1 MRVRYV
7 LMIAVFAVAAL
18 PVPARAQ
25 DYFPDTIRFTG
36 TNLPQQQLL
45 AFTGL
50 KPGMVTKDAMQAASD
65 RLQATGLFLEVNYEL
80 DDDLLVYTLKPSP
93 GVLPVHYDNFP
104 WWDAATLNQL
114 VAKTVPLYD
123 GALYPGGPMKQQVL
137 DALTKLL
144 AEKGIAAKISAIPL
158 GNAKTTMIA
167 TDFHIDSPKIL
178 ISSFVVEGASDAW
191 APAIQRVEELAV
203 SKEFSRASPDAL
215 AAAVRDVYAQR
226 GYLDAVVTPPVWGTP
241 KLVDGKYLVPLTATI
256 ASEGQAYRVSAVQF
270 AGNAM
275 TTAAEFA
282 AQTKVHAG
290 DVADGDLVKQTG
302 EFLTA
307 AWKAKGYA
315 QAVVDAGPVL
325 DHAAH
330 TVAYT
335 FTVDPGR
342 IYTMGN
348 LTLVG
353 LNARQERLVRTYW
366 QLPKGA
372 VFQPGLVPR
381 WRPAY
386 LNERGDQ
393 LMVADKLKPLVPV
406 YQYQQQE
413 DTRTVDVTVTFTM
426 GKQQVNPGDYH
437 PSWH

>member
-7 LMIAVFAVAAL
+7 VLIGFLAVAAQAF
-18 PVPARAQ
+18 PAGAQ
-25 DYFPDTIRFTG
+25 DYFPETIRFTG

-50 KPGMVTKDAMQAASD
+50 KPGKVTKDEMQAASD
-65 RLQATGLFLEVNYEL
+65 RLQATGLFLEVHYEL

-104 WWDAATLNQL
+104 WWDTATLNAL

-137 DALTKLL
+137 DALTTLL
-144 AEKGIAAKISAIPL
+144 AEKGITAKISAIPV

-167 TDFHIDSPKIL
+167 TNFHIDSPKIL

-191 APAIQRVEELAV
+191 AAAIRRVEELAV

-226 GYLDAVVTPPVWGTP
+226 GYLDAVVTPPVWGAP
-241 KLVDGKYLVPLTATI
+241 KLADGKYMVPLTATI
-256 ASEGQAYRVSAVQF
+256 VSEGQPYRVSSVRF

-282 AQTKVHAG
+282 AQAKIHAG
-290 DVADGDLVKQTG
+290 DVADADLVQQTG
-302 EFLTA
+302 ELLTA

-315 QAVVDAGPVL
+315 QATVDAGPVL
-325 DHAAH
+325 DRAAH

-335 FTVDPGR
+335 FSVDPGR

-353 LNARQERLVRTYW
+353 LNARQERLVWTYW

-381 WRPAY
+381 WREAY

-393 LMVADKLKPLVPV
+393 LMVGDKLKPMVPV
-406 YQYQQQE
+406 YHYQQQE
-413 DTRTVDVTVTFTM
+413 ETRTVDVTVTFTQ
-426 GKQQVNPGDYH
+426 KPVANIGDYH